1 MGTIAMYLA
10 DIENLNG
17 RLRHDPALYDEN
29 FGAAVSVNGWEH
41 IVTTITE
48 EGELIATLDYSVS
61 THAAFWDTFIADI
74 VDPTFTT
81 DGTQTSFSDRLTH
94 RPIAQLHPTELSYG
108 YLTCDELADCDT
120 ISTPT
125 QELSIEHTR
134 LWEALVSAIR
144 AARQHHRDLIAI
156 VE

>member
-17 RLRHDPALYDEN
+17 RLRHDPALYDEC

-61 THAAFWDTFIADI
+61 THAAFWDTFLAGI

-81 DGTQTSFSDRLTH
+81 AGAEVSFSDRLTH

-108 YLTCDELADCDT
+108 YLTCDELADYDT
-120 ISTPT
+120 ISAPSIG
-125 QELSIEHTR
+125 LSHEHTR
-134 LWEALVSAIR
+134 LWEALMVAIR
-144 AARQHHRDLIAI
+144 AARQHHTDLVAI